1 MQQLPESK
9 MHLFFNSKLTAYK
22 VEKEEIDHLL
32 ACEGLVKH
40 IVLYHN
46 RRFTNL
52 GYCVVVSSLSALPQH
67 RRLLSETHRFTGNIS
82 KTLKDLRS
90 EGTQNG
96 HLEEL

>member
-1 MQQLPESK
+1 MHSLYAKRTRQDRRFSAECKEHMQQLPESK

-52 GYCVVVSSLSALPQH
+52 GYCVVVSSLSALPQL
-67 RRLLSETHRFTGNIS
+67 RRLLGETH
-82 KTLKDLRS
+82 
-90 EGTQNG
+90 
-96 HLEEL
+96 